1 MRNYNLLLLDEYI
14 YYIREAENSFSGF
27 PMANKLCVV
36 FPGRRYSADRSLL
49 YFPST
54 MMAARGFEV
63 ITLHYDI
70 SREIDETLPIDTNI
84 EQAEK
89 YARDFLKDVSWEKY
103 DSIVFL
109 SKSIGTVVS
118 SHIKN
123 DLGEVKDRIHQILL
137 TPLYQAFLGISKCDL
152 IIAGDNDCFLRNT
165 KEVLTSFPNAIILP
179 SSNHSLETTGD
190 YKQTIQTLEK
200 CLSSINLYLKRLEV
214 KR

>member
-1 MRNYNLLLLDEYI
+1 
-14 YYIREAENSFSGF
+14 
-27 PMANKLCVV
+27 MANKLCVV

-89 YARDFLKDVSWEKY
+89 YARGFLKDVSWEKY

-123 DLGEVKDRIHQILL
+123 DLGEVKDRVHQIII
-137 TPLYQAFLGISKCDL
+137 TPLEQTLPLIDKKDL
-152 IIAGDNDCFLRNT
+152 IIVGDHDRFLGDP
-165 KEVLTSFPNAIILP
+165 KPKLSPFPNAYIFP
-179 SSNHSLETTGD
+179 SFTHSLESKDNYRLSIKTLADVCGITDMYLTSIGD
-190 YKQTIQTLEK
+190 
-200 CLSSINLYLKRLEV
+200 
-214 KR
+214 